1 MATYFLIKHLHMTAA
16 ALSLALFIVRAW
28 WSVIESP
35 RLERRW
41 VRIAS
46 HVIDTALLA
55 LGVTLMVMLRF
66 WPHQHPW
73 LAAKLIALVVYIVLG
88 TIAIKRGRTPR
99 QRGIGAVAA
108 ILVFLYMAGAAI
120 RHSPLSW
127 LAGG

>member
-35 RLERRW
+35 RLELRW
-41 VRIAS
+41 VRIAP

-73 LAAKLIALVVYIVLG
+73 LTAKLIALVVYIVLG
-88 TIAIKRGRTPR
+88 TIAIKRGRTPL

-108 ILVFLYMAGAAI
+108 ILVFVYMVGAAI